1 MILKVKSVGLSESFL
16 RSAGMG
22 DTYDEDFEV
31 TFVRKAWNFNS
42 LTLNNFEFQAYED
55 EEFEE
60 DESEVCKI

>member
-1 MILKVKSVGLSESFL
+1 
-16 RSAGMG
+16 MG